1 MCSSDLTQALLNK
14 QLSGD
19 YAAPLAGTLLVLWGF
34 FYVFGSLAVAGRTVG
49 KTVVGLRVVDRTGRT
64 LGVGQA
70 AWRTLTLPI
79 SVFTLGAGFLLA
91 VVQRDNRALHD
102 LLARTSV
109 VYDWGERSVQLPGP
123 LSDFIARS
131 EARLD
136 GAGRAEPGA

>member
-1 MCSSDLTQALLNK
+1 MSNTLARPRSCTDLFVSFMWMAL
-14 QLSGD
+14 Q
-19 YAAPLAGTLLVLWGF
+19 GF
-34 FYVFGSLAVAGRTVG
+34 G
-49 KTVVGLRVVDRTGRT
+49 
-64 LGVGQA
+64 GV
-70 AWRTLTLPI
+70 
-79 SVFTLGAGFLLA
+79 LA

-136 GAGRAEPGA
+136 GAGRAEPRA